1 MKFFNVRAIAYRPIT
16 YVRVR
21 INLLICIAYVRLLES
36 AKTVDDFQEDIDD
49 DADEVNNNNGVEESD
64 LDKDETAS
72 QQGSNQRSGNQI
84 NEKT

>member
-1 MKFFNVRAIAYRPIT
+1 MYSLCKAFRNCK
-16 YVRVR
+16 
-21 INLLICIAYVRLLES
+21 N
-36 AKTVDDFQEDIDD
+36 VDDFQEDIDE

-72 QQGSNQRSGNQI
+72 QQGSNQHSGNPI